1 MRLGACFIFLLL
13 ILNLKNCKV
22 SWLVQETHG
31 WHEIVGNAC
40 SLFRASENVRLHHF
54 GLHEAFSATGSFK
67 QTPQL
72 RKWRC
77 EAESVDTNETVAAGE
92 QKVSQVK
99 DSLTEKQGPPVLTIL
114 AGLVG
119 AVLVIWGLWSLISAI
134 LGFFFH

>member
-1 MRLGACFIFLLL
+1 LFHFPVANVDLEEFQDLLACPR
-13 ILNLKNCKV
+13 NV
-22 SWLVQETHG
+22 WLARNRWQ
-31 WHEIVGNAC
+31 C
-40 SLFRASENVRLHHF
+40 LFSFRASENVWLYHF
-54 GLHEAFSATGSFK
+54 AFSATGSFK
-67 QTPQL
+67 QPSQR

-99 DSLTEKQGPPVLTIL
+99 ESLTEKQGPPVLTIL